1 MAEPAMIFLFSTC
14 EGRDDTG
21 VVDNIDP
28 PVVGWT
34 FASQSQTVDAHGVNQ
49 TSGCMVSNSYR
60 LGLRKELGELEDI
73 V

>member
-28 PVVGWT
+28 PSWVGPSL
-34 FASQSQTVDAHGVNQ
+34 AKV
-49 TSGCMVSNSYR
+49 
-60 LGLRKELGELEDI
+60 KP
-73 V
+73 